1 MTSFPCFRLRGL
13 VAALASLLVAQP
25 VAAVE
30 RLTFTLP
37 LLDESISLDLSQATN
52 AQQLIDSNPDL
63 QELDWAGDSSLQKL
77 IESLLTAP
85 LPEESSS
92 IVRQSL
98 GHPLFEL
105 LPAALGKILESAFR
119 FTSTPFAY

>member
-1 MTSFPCFRLRGL
+1 MTPSLCFRLRGL
-13 VAALASLLVAQP
+13 AAALASLLVAQP
-25 VAAVE
+25 VQAVE

-52 AQQLIDSNPDL
+52 ARELIDSNPDL
-63 QELDWAGDSSLQKL
+63 RELDWAGDGSVQKL

-85 LPEESSS
+85 LPEETSS

-98 GHPLFEL
+98 GHPL
-105 LPAALGKILESAFR
+105 
-119 FTSTPFAY
+119 